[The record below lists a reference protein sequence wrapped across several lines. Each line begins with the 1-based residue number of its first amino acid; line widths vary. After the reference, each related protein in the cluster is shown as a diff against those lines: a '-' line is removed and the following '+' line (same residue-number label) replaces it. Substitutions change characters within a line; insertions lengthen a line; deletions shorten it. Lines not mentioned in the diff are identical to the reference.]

1 MASNSTAAPIL
12 PVPPAQY
19 DQNWANQTVRILNT
33 YFVSLQ
39 NPGPLRATTIT
50 LTDLPT
56 SSAGLPTGSLWN
68 DLGTVK
74 IV

>member
-1 MASNSTAAPIL
+1 MAGPNFAAPVL

-19 DQNWANQTVRILNT
+19 DQNWANQTVRILDS
-33 YFVSLQ
+33 YFRSLQ
-39 NPGPLRATTIT
+39 NPGPIRATTIT

-56 SSAGLPTGSLWN
+56 SSAGLPVGSLWN

>member
-1 MASNSTAAPIL
+1 MAAPNVAQPIL
-12 PVPPAQY
+12 PVPPATY

-33 YFVSLQ
+33 YFTSLQ

-56 SSAGLPTGSLWN
+56 SSTGLPSGSLWN

>member
-1 MASNSTAAPIL
+1 MASTNIQVPIL
-12 PVPPAQY
+12 PVPPVQY

-33 YFVSLQ
+33 YFTLLQ
-39 NPGPLRATTIT
+39 NPGPMQGTTLT

-56 SSAGLPTGSLWN
+56 SSAGLETGSLWN
-68 DLGTVK
+68 DSGTVK